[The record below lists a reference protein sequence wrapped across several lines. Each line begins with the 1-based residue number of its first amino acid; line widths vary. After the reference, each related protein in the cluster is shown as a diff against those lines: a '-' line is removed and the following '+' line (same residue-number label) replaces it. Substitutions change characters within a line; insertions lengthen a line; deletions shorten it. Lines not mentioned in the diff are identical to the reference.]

1 MSSFFRRGLARG
13 VEQLGQE
20 LPAEANDRLVQYFHE
35 LRKWAAKVN
44 LVARGTTDE
53 DLLEMHFLDSLTL
66 LPLLT
71 GPAPRL
77 LDIGSGAGFPG
88 LVCAAVHPELM
99 AILVEPRLK
108 RASFLRHMVRILA
121 LERVEVLDCRIEDE
135 AVIPSSRQISHI
147 TGRAVAELGHLLEM
161 TARFAGGHLQQVIW
175 MKGPKWQME
184 LDAAASALSRSP
196 FHLVQVVQNRLPFS
210 GAERNLLIFEKK
222 QDPDEV
228 SQ

>member
-1 MSSFFRRGLARG
+1 MSAVFRQRLACG
-13 VEQLGQE
+13 VEQLGQD
-20 LPAEANDRLVQYFHE
+20 LPAEAGDRLDRYFHE

-53 DLLEMHFLDSLTL
+53 DLLEMHFIDSLTL

-71 GPAPRL
+71 GPAPQL

-88 LVCAAVHPELM
+88 LVCAAVHSELRVT
-99 AILVEPRLK
+99 LVEPRLK
-108 RASFLRHMVRILA
+108 RASFLRHMARTLA
-121 LERVEVLDCRIEDE
+121 LEQVKVLDCRIEDE
-135 AVIPSSRQISHI
+135 AAIPSSSHISHI
-147 TGRAVAELGHLLEM
+147 TARAVAELGQLLEM
-161 TARFAGGHLQQVIW
+161 TARFAGGASQLIW

-196 FHLVQVVQNRLPFS
+196 FHLVRVVQNRLPFS

-222 QDPDEV
+222 QEPDEV

>member
-1 MSSFFRRGLARG
+1 MSSAFRRGLARG
-13 VEQLGQE
+13 VEQFGQE
-20 LPAEANDRLVQYFHE
+20 LPAEANDRLEQYFLE

-71 GPAPRL
+71 GPAPWL

-88 LVCAAVHPELM
+88 LVCAAVHPELTVT
-99 AILVEPRLK
+99 LVEPRLK

-135 AVIPSSRQISHI
+135 AVIPSSSDISHI
-147 TGRAVAELGHLLEM
+147 TGRAVAELGQLLEM
-161 TARFAGGHLQQVIW
+161 TARFAGGASQLIW

-184 LDAAASALSRSP
+184 LAAAASALSRSP
-196 FHLVQVVQNRLPFS
+196 FHLVRVVQNRLPFS

>member
-1 MSSFFRRGLARG
+1 MSSVFRRGLARG

-20 LPAEANDRLVQYFHE
+20 LPAEANDRLEQYFHE

-88 LVCAAVHPELM
+88 LVCAAVHPELTVT
-99 AILVEPRLK
+99 LVEPRLK

-135 AVIPSSRQISHI
+135 AVIPSSWHISHI
-147 TGRAVAELGHLLEM
+147 TGRAVAELGQLLEM
-161 TARFAGGHLQQVIW
+161 TARFAGGASQLIW

-184 LDAAASALSRSP
+184 LDAAASALSLSP
-196 FHLVQVVQNRLPFS
+196 FRLVRVVQNRLPFS

-222 QDPDEV
+222 PDPDEV

>member
-1 MSSFFRRGLARG
+1 MSRLFREGLARG
-13 VEQLGQE
+13 IELLDQE
-20 LPAEANDRLVQYFHE
+20 LPAGAADRLNRYFHE

-53 DLLEMHFLDSLTL
+53 ELLEMHFLDSLTL

-77 LDIGSGAGFPG
+77 LDVGSGAGFPG
-88 LVCAAVHPELM
+88 LVCAAVHSEL
-99 AILVEPRLK
+99 AVTLVEPRLK
-108 RASFLRHMVRILA
+108 RAGFLRHMVRTLA
-121 LERVEVLDCRIEDE
+121 LEQVKVLDCRIENE
-135 AVIPSSRQISHI
+135 TVLPSTLDISHI
-147 TGRAVAELGHLLEM
+147 TARAVAELGQLLEM
-161 TARFAGGHLQQVIW
+161 TARFAAGAGQLIW

-184 LDAAASALSRSP
+184 IDVAAAALSRSP
-196 FHLVQVVQNRLPFS
+196 FHLIRVVQNRLPFS